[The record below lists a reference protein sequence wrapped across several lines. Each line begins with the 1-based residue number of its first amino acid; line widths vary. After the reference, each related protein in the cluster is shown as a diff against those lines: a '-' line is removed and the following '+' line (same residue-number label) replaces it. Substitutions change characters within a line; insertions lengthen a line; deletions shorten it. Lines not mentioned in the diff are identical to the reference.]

1 MLTPLSIGIITLTV
15 LATSF
20 ISGIFGMAG
29 GVILLGVL
37 LLFLDVAPAMVLF
50 GVIQFV
56 SNGWRATLWWRYAR
70 WSLIWRYLIGST
82 TMFLLLRLISFIPD
96 KATVYLALGLI
107 PFAIDLLPKRLAAD
121 ITRPGMPYL
130 CGAFIMM
137 LQLLAGAAGH
147 VLDLFFQ
154 KSELD
159 RRAIVG
165 TKAVTQATGHLYR
178 IAYFGSFAEAFDSS
192 IDWWFYV
199 LFIVMSISG
208 TSLAAAVIDRMTDAN
223 FRLWS
228 RRVIFAVSFTLL
240 VRGCWLLISS

>member
-1 MLTPLSIGIITLTV
+1 MLSYLSIGVIALTV
-15 LATSF
+15 LITSF

-56 SNGWRATLWWRYAR
+56 SNGWRAALWWRYAR
-70 WSLIWRYLIGST
+70 WSIIWRYLIGST
-82 TMFLLLRLISFIPD
+82 LMFLLLRLVSFIPD

-107 PFAIDLLPKRLAAD
+107 PFAIDLLPKRLAVD

-130 CGAFIMM
+130 CGMFIMM

-154 KSELD
+154 KSDLD
-159 RRAIVG
+159 RRSIVG

-178 IAYFGSFAEAFDSS
+178 IAYFGSFASA
-192 IDWWFYV
+192 IDTEINGWFYV
-199 LFIVMSISG
+199 VFIAMSMTG
-208 TSLAAAVIDRMTDAN
+208 TSLAAFVIDRMTDAN
-223 FRLWS
+223 FRRWS
-228 RRVIFAVSFTLL
+228 RRVIYAVSVAFL
-240 VRGCWLLISS
+240 VRGCWLLVSS

>member
-56 SNGWRATLWWRYAR
+56 SNGWPATLWWRYAR

-107 PFAIDLLPKRLAAD
+107 PFAIDLRK
-121 ITRPGMPYL
+121 
-130 CGAFIMM
+130 
-137 LQLLAGAAGH
+137 LLGVAGWAKH
-147 VLDLFFQ
+147 
-154 KSELD
+154 
-159 RRAIVG
+159 
-165 TKAVTQATGHLYR
+165 
-178 IAYFGSFAEAFDSS
+178 
-192 IDWWFYV
+192 
-199 LFIVMSISG
+199 
-208 TSLAAAVIDRMTDAN
+208 AVIYEFTSNEDRAKNMENTGTHKVQWGEDVIAQTVHSPGSPVIG
-223 FRLWS
+223 FRKWPK
-228 RRVIFAVSFTLL
+228 V
-240 VRGCWLLISS
+240 